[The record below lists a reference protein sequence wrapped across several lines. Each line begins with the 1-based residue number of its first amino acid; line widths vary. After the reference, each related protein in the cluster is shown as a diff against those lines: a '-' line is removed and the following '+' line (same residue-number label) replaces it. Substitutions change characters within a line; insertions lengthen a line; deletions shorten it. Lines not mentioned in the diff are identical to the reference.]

1 MLIKIGGIGMKV
13 VISSSTDLINGGCN
27 ACPKVATTS
36 YTLEIDGMN
45 TPLEDLNVSSLV
57 MAIALKKGYRQK
69 LVMDFMDEYVIFE
82 KEHQQVEVKED
93 YGVLHYQTI
102 DKMIQTSEKFGNN
115 EKLFEKVNQVL
126 TKVFHLATVEFEVIE

>member
-1 MLIKIGGIGMKV
+1 MKV

-27 ACPKVATTS
+27 ACPTEATTS

-82 KEHQQVEVKED
+82 KEHQQVEVKEN
-93 YGVLHYQTI
+93 YGVLHYQTV